1 MHPLTIAS
9 NRQRGRRWGISS
21 WTQSKRQRGVC
32 PTWMLMPART
42 LHEACVFV
50 RPPVAL
56 PLLLSSCSTV
66 LVDCLKI
73 CPPPRPIGSGKKALM
88 HGPLDPGKSCSCS
101 WPARGQGAGTLCS
114 NVSYCTYDSVL
125 RKKPDQN
132 RIDRASV
139 IRQIDTRASNLTD
152 TPGRAPDDRRGLL
165 FVPLALLPARA
176 TLALIGGVVWCGKLG
191 MQWRLLWHAMPSA
204 PYLVRGDNLPVNSF
218 LNMIK

>member
-1 MHPLTIAS
+1 MGYLQLDSKQKAAWRLPNLDADARAHPP
-9 NRQRGRRWGISS
+9 RGLR
-21 WTQSKRQRGVC
+21 
-32 PTWMLMPART
+32 
-42 LHEACVFV
+42 V
-50 RPPVAL
+50 RSPPVAL

-101 WPARGQGAGTLCS
+101 WPARGQGGGHTLFQCKLLY
-114 NVSYCTYDSVL
+114 VRLCTE
-125 RKKPDQN
+125 KKPDQN

-176 TLALIGGVVWCGKLG
+176 TLALIGGVVWCGKL
-191 MQWRLLWHAMPSA
+191 QHLWHAMPSA
-204 PYLVRGDNLPVNSF
+204 PYLVHANSNSS
-218 LNMIK
+218 LII